1 MARFLIEVPHDPKP
15 MECLTAIQLLQQ
27 SGSHFVTHAD
37 YGCMDGIHKGWLT
50 VEVDSKDEARNM
62 LPPVFRSRATVVQ
75 LNSFTVEEVDELIK
89 RHQFK
94 A

>member
-1 MARFLIEVPHDPKP
+1 